1 MRSLEAVDL
10 VPGGIPGDRHFSP
23 GSRRELL
30 LIEAET
36 LEAFGLHV
44 GDVKENVTVRGI
56 RLMDLEPGA
65 RIGLGEA
72 EVELTGVCEP
82 CSRMDEL
89 RAGLQAELQGRRGM
103 VGRVV
108 TAGRVSTGD
117 PVRVLAPATPGAEPE
132 PAER

>member
-1 MRSLEAVDL
+1 MRPLEAVDL

-36 LEAFGLHV
+36 LEAFGLDV

-56 RLMDLEPGA
+56 RLMDLPPGT
-65 RIGLGEA
+65 RIGLGQA
-72 EVELTGVCEP
+72 QVELSGECEP
-82 CSRMDEL
+82 CSRMEEL
-89 RAGLQAELQGRRGM
+89 RPGLQAELQGRRGM

-108 TAGRVSTGD
+108 APGRIATGD
-117 PVRVLAPATPGAEPE
+117 PVRILARASLGAEPE
-132 PAER
+132 PVER